1 MLLSDIKG
9 IKTKRLEILNNSG
22 IYTPVDLISFFP
34 KRYIDLNKLSDIKT
48 ANEGDDVLILAKT
61 DEDVKVSYFRKNM
74 NIVKAKFIYDNL
86 NVYVTYFNQPYMAKN
101 IVKGKYYYISG
112 KLKRKGGLTVAN
124 PTLYPFT
131 GDTLPIPVY
140 TKIKGLPQSTLVSAI
155 DTVLSSVHL
164 NGYIPPSLTAKYGLS
179 EINSAYARVHHP
191 TSMDEV
197 LQAKRT
203 VSIEYLNYMISVYAL
218 VRKSNTA
225 QKKRVYNA
233 SKSQFYN
240 FIKSLPFVLTTDQ
253 KKTVENIISDLNG
266 EGCNRL
272 VQGDVG
278 CGKTA
283 VAMCAIYYA
292 YLSGYQSVFM
302 APTEVLAFQHY
313 KTAISYLEKY
323 GVKVVFLSGS
333 LKKSE
338 RILTLERIANGEAD
352 VVVGTHAL
360 FSDDVS
366 FQNLALVITDEQQ
379 RFGVK
384 QRSALENK
392 TKDADVVAMTATPIP
407 RTLALTLYGELQ
419 VSTIKTMPKNK
430 ASIKTRFIPKEKEEG
445 MWKYVKDK
453 AESGEQTYVVCPA
466 IEEDEDGE
474 ITSVSQIYKKASA
487 ILGDN
492 VGVIHGQLKEET
504 KNRIMKKF
512 ADGEIKVLV
521 ATTVIEVGIDVKN
534 ATTMIIYNADRFGLS
549 QLHQLRG
556 RVGRGEKESY
566 CFVLSDN
573 ESSVTKERISYFCSC
588 SDGFE
593 LSEYDFSMR
602 GGGDFLGTAQHGGS
616 GEFSFDAD
624 GIRTAKAISDE
635 LLADENYR
643 KIIGSTVTDNRFE
656 YFKDIT
662 LN

>member
-9 IKTKRLEILNNSG
+9 IKTKRLEILNNAG

-34 KRYIDLNKLSDIKT
+34 KRYIDLTKLSDLKT

-61 DEDVKVSYFRKNM
+61 DEDVKVSYIRKNM
-74 NIVKAKFIYDNL
+74 SIVKAKFTYDGM
-86 NVYVTYFNQPYMAKN
+86 NVYATYFNQPYMAKN
-101 IVKGKYYYISG
+101 IVKGRYYYISG
-112 KLKRKGGLTVAN
+112 KLKKKGGLTVSN

-131 GDTLPIPVY
+131 GDSQPIPVY
-140 TKIKGLPQSTLVSAI
+140 TKLKGLPQNTLVSAI

-164 NGYIPPSLTAKYGLS
+164 NGYIPSSLAQKYSLD
-179 EINSAYARVHHP
+179 EINSAYAVVHHP
-191 TSMDEV
+191 KSMEEI
-197 LQAKRT
+197 QSAKRT
-203 VSIEYLNYMISVYAL
+203 VSVEYLNYIISVYAL
-218 VRKSNTA
+218 VRKNSKTG
-225 QKKRVYNA
+225 KKRKYNA
-233 SKSQFYN
+233 DKSKLVEFVN
-240 FIKSLPFVLTTDQ
+240 GLPFTLTSDQ
-253 KKTVENIISDLNG
+253 SATVKQIIHDLDSD
-266 EGCNRL
+266 GCNRL

-278 CGKTA
+278 CGKTV

-292 YLSGYQSVFM
+292 YLSGYQSAFL

-323 GVKVVFLSGS
+323 GVKVAFLTGS

-338 RILTLERIANGEAD
+338 RAITVERIANGEAD
-352 VVVGTHAL
+352 VIVGTHAL
-360 FSDDVS
+360 FSDDVK
-366 FQNLALVITDEQQ
+366 FNDLALVITDEQQ

-392 TKDADVVAMTATPIP
+392 TKDADVVSMTATPIP

-419 VSTIKTMPKNK
+419 VSSVKTMPKNK
-430 ASIKTRFIPKEKEEG
+430 ATIKTRFIPKEKEEG
-445 MWKYVKDK
+445 MWKYVLDK
-453 AESGEQTYVVCPA
+453 ANLSEQTYIVCPA
-466 IEEDEDGE
+466 IEEDEE
-474 ITSVSQIYKKASA
+474 SETVSVKEIYKKASTV
-487 ILGDN
+487 LGDK

-504 KNRIMKKF
+504 KNRIMKQF
-512 ADGEIKVLV
+512 AEGEIKVLV

-573 ESSVTKERISYFCSC
+573 ESSATRERIAYFCSC

-593 LSEYDFSMR
+593 LSEYDFSKR

-616 GEFSFDAD
+616 GEFVFDANS
-624 GIRTAKAISDE
+624 IRTAKEISDT

-643 KIIGSTVTDNRFE
+643 KLINSTVTDNRFE
-656 YFKDIT
+656 YFRDIT

>member
-34 KRYIDLNKLSDIKT
+34 KRYIDKTKLTNLKT
-48 ANEGDDVLILAKT
+48 ALDGDEVLILAKT
-61 DEDVKVSYFRKNM
+61 DEDVKANYIKKNM
-74 NIVKAKFIYDNL
+74 SIVKAKFVYDMQ
-86 NVYVTYFNQPYMAKN
+86 NVYITYFNQPYMAKN

-112 KLKRKGGLTVAN
+112 KIKRKGGLTISN

-131 GDTLPIPVY
+131 GDNLPIPVY
-140 TKIKGLPQSTLVSAI
+140 TKIKGLPQATLVSAI
-155 DTVLSSVHL
+155 DTVLSSVRL
-164 NGYIPPSLTAKYGLS
+164 NGYVPASLAQKYGLS
-179 EINSAYARVHHP
+179 EINSAYASVHHP
-191 TSMDEV
+191 KSIDEIA
-197 LQAKRT
+197 QAKRT
-203 VSIEYLNYMISVYAL
+203 VSVEYLNYIISVYAI
-218 VRKSNTA
+218 VKKSNKTT
-225 QKKRVYNA
+225 KKRKYGA
-233 SKSQFYN
+233 SISQFLSFVKN
-240 FIKSLPFVLTTDQ
+240 LPFELTSDQ
-253 KKTVENIISDLNG
+253 KNTVNQIIKDLNG

-283 VAMCAIYYA
+283 VAMCVIYYA
-292 YLSGYQSVFM
+292 CLSGYQCAFL

-313 KTAISYLEKY
+313 KTALEYLEKY
-323 GVKVVFLSGS
+323 DIKVAFLSGS

-338 RILTLERIANGEAD
+338 REKTISCITNGEAN
-352 VVVGTHAL
+352 VIIGTHAL
-360 FSDDVS
+360 FSDDVK
-366 FQNLALVITDEQQ
+366 FRDLALVITDEQQ

-392 TKDADVVAMTATPIP
+392 TKDADVVSMTATPIP
-407 RTLALTLYGELQ
+407 RTLALTLYGELD

-430 ASIKTRFIPKEKEEG
+430 ATIKTRFIPKEKEEG
-445 MWKYVKDK
+445 MWKYVVDK
-453 AESGEQTYVVCPA
+453 AEIGEQTYVVCPA
-466 IEEDEDGE
+466 IEEDEDSE
-474 ITSVSQIYKKASA
+474 IVSVKELYKKASNL
-487 ILGDN
+487 LGDS

-504 KNRIMKKF
+504 KNRIMKQF
-512 ADGEIKVLV
+512 ANGEIKVLV

-556 RVGRGEKESY
+556 RVGRGEKDSY

-573 ESSVTKERISYFCSC
+573 ESSSTTERIAYFCSC

-593 LSEYDFSMR
+593 LSEYDFSKR

-616 GEFSFDAD
+616 GEFSFDVD
-624 GIRTAKAISDE
+624 SISTAKEISDI
-635 LLADENYR
+635 LLAEDNYR
-643 KIIGSTVTDNRFE
+643 KIISSTVTDNRFE

>member
-34 KRYIDLNKLSDIKT
+34 KRYLDLNKLSDLKT
-48 ANEGDDVLILAKT
+48 AKDGDDVLILART
-61 DEDVKVSYFRKNM
+61 EEDVKVNYIKKSM
-74 NIVKAKFIYDNL
+74 NIVKAKFVYDNL
-86 NVYVTYFNQPYMAKN
+86 NVFITYFNQPYMAKN
-101 IVKGKYYYISG
+101 IVKNKYYYISG
-112 KLKRKGGLTVAN
+112 KLKRKGGLTISN

-131 GDTLPIPVY
+131 GDTTPIPVY
-140 TKIKGLPQSTLVSAI
+140 GKIKGLPQSTLVSAI
-155 DTVLSSVHL
+155 DTVLSSVRL
-164 NGYIPPSLTAKYGLS
+164 NGYVPPSLSTKYGLI
-179 EINSAYARVHHP
+179 EINSAYASVHHP
-191 TSMDEV
+191 KSMQEIE
-197 LQAKRT
+197 LAKRT
-203 VSIEYLNYMISVYAL
+203 VSVEYLNYVISVYAL
-218 VRKSNTA
+218 VREKTKTA
-225 QKKRVYNA
+225 KKRNYNA
-233 SKSQFYN
+233 SKSQFLQYIN
-240 FIKSLPFVLTTDQ
+240 SLPFTLTNDQ
-253 KKTVENIISDLNG
+253 ARTVKQIIADLDAD
-266 EGCNRL
+266 GCNRL

-283 VAMCAIYYA
+283 VATCAIYYA
-292 YLSGYQSVFM
+292 YLSGYQSAFL

-313 KTAISYLEKY
+313 KTAIAYLEKY
-323 GVKVVFLSGS
+323 GVKVAFLSGS

-338 RILTLERIANGEAD
+338 RAIALERIANGEVD

-360 FSDDVS
+360 FSDDVI
-366 FQNLALVITDEQQ
+366 FRDLALVITDEQQ

-392 TKDADVVAMTATPIP
+392 TKDADVVSMSATPIP
-407 RTLALTLYGELQ
+407 RTLALTLYGELD
-419 VSTIKTMPKNK
+419 VSTINTMPKNK
-430 ASIKTRFIPKEKEEG
+430 ATIKTRFIPKEKEDG
-445 MWKYVKDK
+445 MWKYVLDK
-453 AESGEQTYVVCPA
+453 ANAGEQTYIVCPT
-466 IEEDEDGE
+466 IEEDEDSE
-474 ITSVSQIYKKASA
+474 IVSVKEIYKKASA
-487 ILGDN
+487 ILGDR

-504 KNRIMKKF
+504 KNRIMKQF
-512 ADGEIKVLV
+512 ADGNLKVLV

-573 ESSVTKERISYFCSC
+573 ESATTQERISYFCSC

-593 LSEYDFSMR
+593 LSEYDFSKR

-616 GEFSFDAD
+616 GEFSFDANS
-624 GIRTAKAISDE
+624 IRTAKEISDV
-635 LLADENYR
+635 LLSDANYR
-643 KIIGSTVTDNRFE
+643 ALIGSTVTDNRFD